1 MASFVT
7 IQNEGFTVISNSL
20 LRYYPSLKISEIE
33 VMLLL
38 QLESF
43 KQDHNFFPS
52 DNMLSERM
60 NLSAVEI
67 SQLIQNLIEKGL
79 VELGQNRDNDGRIT
93 NFYDLTPLYQKLDK
107 LIDERESDIHN
118 QNDSDLSQA
127 KKQES
132 NPLQELVRQ
141 FEIEFGRLLSPIE
154 KQEIAAWINIDH
166 YDSEIIKLALREAIL
181 AQVYNFKYVDR
192 ILLNWQ
198 RHGLTT
204 PDQIKNFLQRN

>member
-1 MASFVT
+1 MASFAT

-20 LRYYPSLKISEIE
+20 LRYYPSLKLSEIE
-33 VMLLL
+33 TMLLL

-43 KQDHNFFPS
+43 KQAHNFFPS
-52 DNMLSERM
+52 DNDISERM
-60 NLSAVEI
+60 NLSPVEI
-67 SQLIQNLIEKGL
+67 SQLIQNLIDKEL
-79 VELGQNRDNDGRIT
+79 IELGQNRDNDGRIT
-93 NFYDLTPLYQKLDK
+93 NFYDLTPLYQKLDTI
-107 LIDERESDIHN
+107 IDERDVGSSTQAESD
-118 QNDSDLSQA
+118 LRPTE
-127 KKQES
+127 KRES

-166 YDSEIIKLALREAIL
+166 YSPEIVQLALREAIL

-204 PDQIKNFLQRN
+204 PDQVKNFLQRN

>member
-1 MASFVT
+1 MASFSA

-20 LRYYPSLKISEIE
+20 LRYYPSLKISETE
-33 VMLLL
+33 AMLLL

-43 KQDHNFFPS
+43 KQEKKFFPS
-52 DNMLSERM
+52 DNNLSERM
-60 NLSAVEI
+60 NLSPIEI
-67 SQLIQNLIEKGL
+67 SQLIQNLIDK
-79 VELGQNRDNDGRIT
+79 RDGEGRIT
-93 NFYDLTPLYQKLDK
+93 NFYDLNHLYQKLDT
-107 LIDERESDIHN
+107 LIDEREESYQD
-118 QNDSDLSQA
+118 QA
-127 KKQES
+127 TFKSSTSTQQS
-132 NPLQELVRQ
+132 ANPIQELVRQ

-166 YDSEIIKLALREAIL
+166 YDPEIVKLALREAIL

-204 PDQIKNFLQRN
+204 LDQIKNFLQRN

>member
-1 MASFVT
+1 MASFAT

-20 LRYYPSLKISEIE
+20 LRYYPSLKLSEIE
-33 VMLLL
+33 TMLLL

-43 KQDHNFFPS
+43 KQAQNFFPS
-52 DNMLSERM
+52 DNDISERM
-60 NLSAVEI
+60 NLSPVEI
-67 SQLIQNLIEKGL
+67 SQLIQNLIDKEL
-79 VELGQNRDNDGRIT
+79 IELGQNRDNDGRIT
-93 NFYDLTPLYQKLDK
+93 NFYDLTPLYQKLDTI
-107 LIDERESDIHN
+107 IDERDVGSST
-118 QNDSDLSQA
+118 QAKSDLRPTE
-127 KKQES
+127 KRES

-154 KQEIAAWINIDH
+154 KQEIVAWINIDH
-166 YDSEIIKLALREAIL
+166 YSPEIVQLALREAIL

-204 PDQIKNFLQRN
+204 PDQVKNFLQRN

>member
-1 MASFVT
+1 MASFAT

-20 LRYYPSLKISEIE
+20 LRYYPSLKLSEIE
-33 VMLLL
+33 TMLLL

-43 KQDHNFFPS
+43 KQARNFFPS
-52 DNMLSERM
+52 DNDISERM
-60 NLSAVEI
+60 NLSPVEI
-67 SQLIQNLIEKGL
+67 SQLIQNLIDKEL
-79 VELGQNRDNDGRIT
+79 IELGQNRDNDGRIT
-93 NFYDLTPLYQKLDK
+93 NFYDLTPLYQKLDTI
-107 LIDERESDIHN
+107 IDERDVNSRTQAESD
-118 QNDSDLSQA
+118 LRPTE
-127 KKQES
+127 KRES

-166 YDSEIIKLALREAIL
+166 YSPEIVQLALREAIL

-204 PDQIKNFLQRN
+204 PDQVKNFLQRN